1 MKRTLYILLVVGML
15 IMTGCQLDQLKDPN
29 NPTVDLVNNPTVAEL
44 QNLVSGIEAG
54 MRNRLGTYYDAVALI
69 GREYYR
75 YSASDPRFTGDLL
88 GKGSST
94 LDNNT
99 FYTTGPYYERYRVIR
114 NCYYLLDGVDN
125 TTAPL
130 TDAQKNG
137 CQGFA
142 KTIIAYQLLLV
153 LNMQNENGIRV
164 DVKDPDN
171 LGPVVS
177 KTEAFQ
183 YIANLLDEAANDLSN
198 AGSEFAFDLSTGFD
212 GFDTPPTF
220 RQFNR
225 ALAARVAVYR
235 EDWTGALTALNG
247 SFLDV
252 NNNGTIEL
260 SDLQSVDLQ
269 KGPKHFFSTAGG
281 DELNPLYLPLNN
293 GGEVRAAHPSFVA
306 DAETGD
312 KRADPNDDAGKI
324 RTRAEAFSA
333 DGLSSPYDTWVYRS
347 NDAPIPI
354 IRAEELVLIYAEANI
369 QLGNTT
375 DAVNALNV
383 VRNAAGLG
391 NYAGGTTQSELI
403 DEMLNQRRYALFAE
417 GHRWIDMRRYG
428 RLNQLPIDRPGDD
441 VWESFPLPANENVN

>member
-1 MKRTLYILLVVGML
+1 MKRTLYILILLGAFM
-15 IMTGCQLDQLKDPN
+15 MTACQLDQLKDPN
-29 NPTVDLVNNPTVAEL
+29 NPAVVSDPSVDEL
-44 QNLVSGIEAG
+44 QSLVSGIEAG

-88 GKGSST
+88 GKGGST

-99 FYTTGPYYERYRVIR
+99 FYTTGPYFERYRVIR

-137 CQGFA
+137 YRGFA

-198 AGSEFAFDLSTGFD
+198 AGSEFVFDLSTGFD
-212 GFDTPPTF
+212 DFDTPATF

-235 EDWTGALTALNG
+235 EDWSGALTALNG

-252 NNNGTIEL
+252 DENGSIDIA
-260 SDLQSVDLQ
+260 DLQSVDLQ
-269 KGPKHFFSTAGG
+269 KGPKHFFSTSGG
-281 DELNPLYLPLNN
+281 DELNPLYLSLNN
-293 GGEVRAAHPSFVA
+293 GGEVRAAHPTFVSE
-306 DAETGD
+306 AEAGD
-312 KRADPNDDAGKI
+312 KRADPADAAGKI
-324 RTRAEAFSA
+324 RTRTDPFIA

-354 IRAEELVLIYAEANI
+354 IRGEELVLIYAEANI